1 METDGSRVCSPAPF
15 RWLLVAASCAV
26 SHGITAQES
35 SIPTVLTKQFSE
47 CNICP
52 HCRAKKLGADE
63 LARSAAAVPSGGP
76 DDMAPLTPSHSLHRE
91 LTSRPKSPALP
102 CDVSSVNH
110 MPRTPCTPAVA
121 VYEQDGDAEMTDTTS
136 AAAVTR
142 SSSAALGVDRVR
154 ASTAASELE
163 RQGKHTTPTE
173 ARAHDED
180 DGFLGA
186 VHSLELTRLQTYGKL
201 EAAHLPFDPACLRS
215 LRVLRVASD
224 DMLAEGTLE
233 ALLEGLD
240 PLATPQV
247 HILKCHFATKYA
259 LHNDRRATI

>member
-1 METDGSRVCSPAPF
+1 METDGSRVCPPAPF
-15 RWLLVAASCAV
+15 RWLFVAASCAV

-35 SIPTVLTKQFSE
+35 SIPTVLTKQF
-47 CNICP
+47 NICP

-102 CDVSSVNH
+102 CDVSSLNH
-110 MPRTPCTPAVA
+110 MPRTPCTPA

-136 AAAVTR
+136 AAAITM
-142 SSSAALGVDRVR
+142 SSSAVLGVDLAG
-154 ASTAASELE
+154 ASTAANEME
-163 RQGKHTTPTE
+163 RESKHTHTTPAG
-173 ARAHDED
+173 ARAHED
-180 DGFLGA
+180 DCFLGA

-215 LRVLRVASD
+215 LRVVRIASD
-224 DMLAEGTLE
+224 DMLAEGALE

-240 PLATPQV
+240 PAATPQV
-247 HILKCHFATKYA
+247 HILKCHFATK
-259 LHNDRRATI
+259 